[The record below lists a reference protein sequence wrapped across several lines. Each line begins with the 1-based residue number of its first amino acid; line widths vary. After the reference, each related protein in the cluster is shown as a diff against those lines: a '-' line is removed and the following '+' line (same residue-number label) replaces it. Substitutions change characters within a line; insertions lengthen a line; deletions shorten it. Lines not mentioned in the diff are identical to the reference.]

1 MRKGTL
7 IARDRASCH
16 DPRARDQRRDF
27 CRSLAAYGGGVRPCT
42 LVVVC
47 LLLLGHLT
55 DAAEPS
61 IANDELLQSARMWEA
76 RQRGDL
82 ARLALEKLVT
92 TRPDSPDAFLEL
104 GELNLR
110 MSDFVAAERVLL
122 QLERRFKDSVATRAM
137 RTRYRLATRDR
148 LQWLAVQRLAQ
159 LEQWRDVRRELDR
172 LFPQDPP
179 EGPVGI
185 EYFQLLARTPGGRE
199 PALRGLRDL
208 VATNPG
214 DPRYPAALEQVQGQ
228 RVAAAQ
234 SHTRRATATPQRAP
248 NPNALA
254 AAAVWEQR
262 SREATNAQQLQLASV
277 QLQAASAFR
286 AEDYEATIPIAT
298 TLDSLGYSTQ
308 AGELLASAQRQAP
321 QSTWLFE
328 TYVRWLIAH
337 DGTSQALALLDSRPL
352 DEKWTAASRD
362 NLRATALDARARAAI
377 AAGKEEAA
385 ISDLTEAIRLQPA
398 DPWTRY
404 RLATILAHQ
413 NQIDSGRRVME
424 QGAQLAPDNPRMR
437 FAQALYF
444 ESIDAPAQ
452 AFAVIDAVPAE
463 YRDDDMNSLRDRAQ
477 LKVVSQLIDSGE
489 TVQAREQLAA
499 IRARAD
505 PEDLGVQLNIAYRE
519 YELENYRG
527 AAEIAESLARIEPQR
542 ADIAMLAAR
551 AHHAQ
556 REFGPARD
564 YFKLAESTG
573 DEDTVL
579 SARQTREQIET
590 RLHNWTSFAAEWRHK
605 PGDDGIS
612 SFDSVVIPSLWHHAR
627 NYEQRW
633 WLQAD
638 AVSVDAGKLS
648 TDFNAA
654 SSLGT
659 LRAAGPTAPR
669 PFTNE
674 AQNGLAVGLGFVT
687 DTFAADI
694 GSTPLGFELPQWV
707 GGFEWRPDVPDIAV
721 SLGFSRRAVTSS
733 VLSYAGMRDP
743 VSGTRW
749 GGVVQTGPYIDAGI
763 YRERFSVAGALRFTE
778 ITGERV
784 LDNRFFGARI
794 GGDWKFYSTPQL
806 SASLGLTLNYW
817 QYDHNLQNYTFG
829 SGGYY
834 SPQSYVS
841 AVLPL
846 EVWGETHDWSYRLRV
861 SMSHTNS
868 EHDAIAVFPNDPA
881 LQATAGAPT
890 FGEDSSSGI
899 SLSAYAAVERQLS
912 PTWIA
917 GAKLDIDRADYYE
930 PTVFMIYLRHAFAP
944 WTTRI
949 AVPPRPL
956 QPYNEK

>member
-1 MRKGTL
+1 MRSTAL
-7 IARDRASCH
+7 TVT
-16 DPRARDQRRDF
+16 F
-27 CRSLAAYGGGVRPCT
+27 
-42 LVVVC
+42 
-47 LLLLGHLT
+47 LLLLGHFT
-55 DAAEPS
+55 HAAEPS
-61 IANDELLQSARMWEA
+61 IANDELLQSARLWEA
-76 RQRGDL
+76 RHCGDL
-82 ARLALEKLVT
+82 ARLALEKLVSA
-92 TRPDSPDAFLEL
+92 RPDSPDALLEL

-122 QLERRFKDSVATRAM
+122 QLEQRFKDSPATRSM

-159 LEQWRDVRRELDR
+159 LEQGREVRRELDR
-172 LFPQDPP
+172 LFPQGPP

-185 EYFQLLARTPGGRE
+185 EYFQLLAGTPGGRE

-208 VATNPG
+208 VAKNPG
-214 DPRYPAALEQVQGQ
+214 DPRYQTALERLQGQ
-228 RVAAAQ
+228 RVATA
-234 SHTRRATATPQRAP
+234 RATPQRPARRPIEEPAP
-248 NPNALA
+248 HPEAVA
-254 AAAVWEQR
+254 AASLWEQR
-262 SREATNAQQLQLASV
+262 SREATHAQQLPLASA
-277 QLQAASAFR
+277 QLQAATAFR
-286 AEDYEATIPIAT
+286 AEDYEATIPVAT
-298 TLDSLGYSTQ
+298 ALDSLGYSTQ
-308 AGELLASAQRQAP
+308 AGELLASAQRLAP

-337 DGTSQALALLDSRPL
+337 DGTSQALSMLDSRPV
-352 DEKWTAASRD
+352 DEKWTAESRD

-377 AAGKEEAA
+377 ASSHEEAA
-385 ISDLTEAIRLQPA
+385 IPDLTEAIRLQPA

-413 NQIDSGRRVME
+413 NQIDAGRRIMDE
-424 QGAQLAPDNPRMR
+424 GAQLTPGNPRMR
-437 FAQALYF
+437 FAQALYL
-444 ESIDAPAQ
+444 ESIDAPAE
-452 AFAVIDAVPAE
+452 AYAVINAVPAE
-463 YRDDDMNSLRDRAQ
+463 SRDSDMNSLRDRAQ
-477 LKVVSQLIDSGE
+477 LKIVSQLIDAGD
-489 TVQAREQLAA
+489 TLQAREQLAD

-505 PEDLGVQLNIAYRE
+505 RDDLGVQLNIAYRE

-527 AAEIAESLARIEPQR
+527 AAEIAESLARVEPER

-556 REFGPARD
+556 REFDAARD
-564 YFKLAESTG
+564 YFKLAESSG
-573 DEDTVL
+573 DPDTIL
-579 SARQTREQIET
+579 SARQAREQIEN
-590 RLHNWTSFAAEWRHK
+590 RLHNWASVAAEWRHK

-612 SFDSVVIPSLWHHAR
+612 SFDSIVIPSFWHHAR

-648 TDFNAA
+648 ADFDTA

-659 LRAAGPTAPR
+659 LRAAGPTAAR
-669 PFTNE
+669 SFTNE
-674 AQNGLAVGLGFVT
+674 EQNGLAIGLGFVT

-694 GSTPLGFELPQWV
+694 GSTPLGFELPQVV
-707 GGFEWRPDVPDIAV
+707 GGFEWRPNVPDVAV

-749 GGVVQTGPYIDAGI
+749 GGVVQTGPYVDAGI
-763 YRERFSVAGALRFTE
+763 YRERFSIAGALRFTE

-784 LDNRFFGARI
+784 LDNQFFGARV
-794 GGDWKFYSTPQL
+794 GGDWKFYSQPHL
-806 SASLGLTLNYW
+806 RASLGLAINYW

-841 AVLPL
+841 VALPL

-861 SMSHTNS
+861 SVSHTNS
-868 EHDAIAVFPNDPA
+868 EHDTIAAFPNDPA
-881 LQATAGAPT
+881 LQAAAGSPV
-890 FGEDSSSGI
+890 FGEDSSSSV
-899 SLSAYAAVERQLS
+899 SLSAYAAIERQLS

-917 GAKLDIDRADYYE
+917 GAKIDIDRSDYYE

>member
-1 MRKGTL
+1 MRPG
-7 IARDRASCH
+7 
-16 DPRARDQRRDF
+16 
-27 CRSLAAYGGGVRPCT
+27 T
-42 LVVVC
+42 LVVAC
-47 LLLLGHLT
+47 LLLLGRFTH
-55 DAAEPS
+55 AAEPS
-61 IANDELLQSARMWEA
+61 IANDELLQSARLWEA
-76 RQRGDL
+76 RHRGDL

-92 TRPDSPDAFLEL
+92 ARPDSPDALLEL

-122 QLERRFKDSVATRAM
+122 QLEQRFKNSPATRSM

-159 LEQWRDVRRELDR
+159 LERGREVRRELDR
-172 LFPQDPP
+172 LFPEGPP

-185 EYFQLLARTPGGRE
+185 EYFQLLAGTPGGRE
-199 PALRGLRDL
+199 PALRGLRQL
-208 VATNPG
+208 AANNPG
-214 DPRYPAALEQVQGQ
+214 DPRYQTALERLQGQ
-228 RVAAAQ
+228 RVAGAP
-234 SHTRRATATPQRAP
+234 SQRAARRP
-248 NPNALA
+248 TSTSPERAPDPEAIA
-254 AAAVWEQR
+254 AASLWEQR
-262 SREATNAQQLQLASV
+262 SREAMNAQQLQLASA

-298 TLDSLGYSTQ
+298 TLDSLGYSEQ
-308 AGELLASAQRQAP
+308 AGELVASAQRLAP

-328 TYVRWLIAH
+328 TYLRWLIAH
-337 DGTSQALALLDSRPL
+337 DGASQALSMLDSRPL

-377 AAGKEEAA
+377 AASQEEAA
-385 ISDLTEAIRLQPA
+385 IPDLTEAIRLQPA

-404 RLATILAHQ
+404 RLATLLAHR
-413 NQIDSGRRVME
+413 NQVDAGRRVMDE
-424 QGAQLAPDNPRMR
+424 GAKLSPDNPQMR
-437 FAQALYF
+437 FAQALYL
-444 ESIDAPAQ
+444 ESTDAPAE

-463 YRDDDMNSLRDRAQ
+463 HRDDDMISLRDRTQ
-477 LKVVSQLIDSGE
+477 LKIVSQLIDAGKI
-489 TVQAREQLAA
+489 VAARAQLAA

-505 PEDLGVQLNIAYRE
+505 PDDLGVQLNIAYRE

-527 AAEIAESLARIEPQR
+527 AAELAESLARVEPNR

-556 REFGPARD
+556 REFGAARD
-564 YFKLAESTG
+564 YFKLAESNG
-573 DEDTVL
+573 DTDTVL

-590 RLHNWTSFAAEWRHK
+590 RLHNWTSLAAEWGHK

-612 SFDSVVIPSLWHHAR
+612 SFDAIVIPSLWHYAR

-638 AVSVDAGKLS
+638 AVSVDAGELS
-648 TDFNAA
+648 DDFDVA
-654 SSLGT
+654 SALGT
-659 LRAAGPTAPR
+659 IRAAGPTAAR
-669 PFTNE
+669 PFSND

-687 DTFAADI
+687 DTLAADI
-694 GSTPLGFELPQWV
+694 GSTPLGFELPQFV
-707 GGFEWRPDVPDIAV
+707 GGFEWRPDVPNVAV

-749 GGVVQTGPYIDAGI
+749 GGVVQTGPYMDAGI
-763 YRERFSVAGALRFTE
+763 YRERFSIAGALRYTE

-784 LDNRFFGARI
+784 LDNEFFGARV
-794 GGDWKFYSTPQL
+794 GGDWKFYSEPHL
-806 SASLGLTLNYW
+806 RASLGLTMNYW
-817 QYDHNLQNYTFG
+817 RFDHNLQNYTFG

-841 AVLPL
+841 VALPL
-846 EVWGETHDWSYRLRV
+846 EVWGETHDWSYRVRV
-861 SMSHTNS
+861 SVSHTNS
-868 EHDAIAVFPNDPA
+868 EHDTIAAFPTDPA
-881 LQATAGAPT
+881 LQAAAGSPT
-890 FGEDSSSGI
+890 FDEDSSSGV
-899 SLSAYAAVERQLS
+899 SLSAYAAVERQVS
-912 PTWIA
+912 ATWIA
-917 GAKLDIDRADYYE
+917 GANLDIDRADYYE

>member
-1 MRKGTL
+1 MRST
-7 IARDRASCH
+7 A
-16 DPRARDQRRDF
+16 
-27 CRSLAAYGGGVRPCT
+27 LAVAV
-42 LVVVC
+42 
-47 LLLLGHLT
+47 LLLLGRFTL
-55 DAAEPS
+55 AAEPS

-92 TRPDSPDAFLEL
+92 TRPDAPDALLEL

-110 MSDFVAAERVLL
+110 MSDFAGAERALA
-122 QLERRFKDSVATRAM
+122 QLEQRFKDSPATRSM

-159 LEQWRDVRRELDR
+159 LGKGREVRRELDR
-172 LFPQDPP
+172 LFPQGPP

-185 EYFQLLARTPGGRE
+185 EYFQLLAGTPGGRE
-199 PALRGLRDL
+199 PALRGLRQL
-208 VATNPG
+208 VANNPG
-214 DPRYPAALEQVQGQ
+214 DTRYSTALEGLRGQ
-228 RVAAAQ
+228 PVSVSTRSPGKRAAPARKPEPSPEAIAAA
-234 SHTRRATATPQRAP
+234 S
-248 NPNALA
+248 
-254 AAAVWEQR
+254 VWEQR
-262 SREATNAQQLQLASV
+262 SREATNAQQLQLASA

-286 AEDYEATIPIAT
+286 AEDYEATIPVAT
-298 TLDSLGYSTQ
+298 TLDSLGYAAQ
-308 AGELLASAQRQAP
+308 AGELLASAQRLAP

-337 DGTSQALALLDSRPL
+337 DGSSQALSLLDSRPL

-362 NLRATALDARARAAI
+362 NLQATALDARARSAIASSREDAAI
-377 AAGKEEAA
+377 A
-385 ISDLTEAIRLQPA
+385 DLTAAIRLQPT

-404 RLATILAHQ
+404 RLATIYAHQ
-413 NQIDSGRRVME
+413 HQIDSGRHIMDE
-424 QGAQLAPDNPRMR
+424 GAQLAPDNPRMR
-437 FAQALYF
+437 FAQALYL
-444 ESIDAPAQ
+444 ESIDAPAD
-452 AFAVIDAVPAE
+452 AFAVINAVPAE
-463 YRDDDMNSLRDRAQ
+463 NRDSDMNSLRDRSQ
-477 LKVVSQLIDSGE
+477 LKIVSQLIDAGD
-489 TVQAREQLAA
+489 TVQARAQLAD

-505 PEDLGVQLNIAYRE
+505 HDDIGVQLNIAYRE

-527 AAEIAESLARIEPQR
+527 AAEIAESLARIEPKR

-556 REFGPARD
+556 REFEAARD
-564 YFKLAESTG
+564 YFKLAESSG
-573 DEDTVL
+573 DMDTVL
-579 SARQTREQIET
+579 SARQAREQIET
-590 RLHNWTSFAAEWRHK
+590 RLHNWASFATEWRHK
-605 PGDDGIS
+605 PRDGGIS
-612 SFDSVVIPSLWHHAR
+612 SFDSIVIPSFWHHAR

-648 TDFNAA
+648 ADFDAA
-654 SSLGT
+654 SEFGT
-659 LRAAGPTAPR
+659 IRAAGPTAAR
-669 PFTNE
+669 SFSNDT
-674 AQNGLAVGLGFVT
+674 QNGLAVGLGLVT
-687 DTFAADI
+687 DTFAADV
-694 GSTPLGFELPQWV
+694 GSTPLGFELPQLV
-707 GGFEWRPDVPDIAV
+707 GGFEWRPDVANVAV

-749 GGVVQTGPYIDAGI
+749 GGVVQTGPYFDAGI
-763 YRERFSVAGALRFTE
+763 YRERFSIAGALRFSE

-784 LDNRFFGARI
+784 LDNQFFGARV
-794 GGDWKFYSTPQL
+794 GGDWKFYSEPYL
-806 SASLGLTLNYW
+806 RASLGLAINYW

-829 SGGYY
+829 AGGYY

-841 AVLPL
+841 VALPL

-861 SMSHTNS
+861 AVSHTNS

-881 LQATAGAPT
+881 LQAAAGNPV
-890 FGEDSSSGI
+890 FGKNSSSSV
-899 SLSAYAAVERQLS
+899 SLSAYAAIERQLS
-912 PTWIA
+912 STWIA
-917 GAKLDIDRADYYE
+917 GAKLDIDRSDYYE

>member
-1 MRKGTL
+1 MRSS
-7 IARDRASCH
+7 A
-16 DPRARDQRRDF
+16 
-27 CRSLAAYGGGVRPCT
+27 
-42 LVVVC
+42 LVVAC
-47 LLLLGHLT
+47 LLLLGRIT

-61 IANDELLQSARMWEA
+61 IANEELLQSARMWEA
-76 RQRGDL
+76 RHRGDL

-92 TRPDSPDAFLEL
+92 ARPDSPDALLEL

-122 QLERRFKDSVATRAM
+122 QLEQRFKDSPATRSM

-159 LEQWRDVRRELDR
+159 LERGREVRRELDR
-172 LFPQDPP
+172 LFPEGPP

-185 EYFQLLARTPGGRE
+185 EYFQLLAGTPGGRE
-199 PALRGLRDL
+199 PALRGLREL
-208 VATNPG
+208 VAKNPG
-214 DPRYPAALEQVQGQ
+214 DPRYQTALE
-228 RVAAAQ
+228 RIAAAQ
-234 SHTRRATATPQRAP
+234 SSPQRQRAARRSNDSAP
-248 NPNALA
+248 PKRAPHPDAVA
-254 AAAVWEQR
+254 AASVWEQR
-262 SREATNAQQLQLASV
+262 SREATNAQQLQLASA
-277 QLQAASAFR
+277 QMQAASALR

-298 TLDSLGYSTQ
+298 TLDSLGYSAQ
-308 AGELLASAQRQAP
+308 AGELLASAQRMAS

-328 TYVRWLIAH
+328 TYVRWLITH
-337 DGTSQALALLDSRPL
+337 DGTSQALSMLDARPL
-352 DEKWTAASRD
+352 NEKWSAESRD
-362 NLRATALDARARAAI
+362 NLRASALDAKARMAI
-377 AAGKEEAA
+377 AASKEETA
-385 ISDLTEAIRLQPA
+385 IPDLTEAIRLQPM

-404 RLATILAHQ
+404 RLATILAHR
-413 NQIDSGRRVME
+413 NQIDDGRRIMDE
-424 QGAQLAPDNPRMR
+424 GAKLAPDNPRMR
-437 FAQALYF
+437 FAQALYL
-444 ESIDAPAQ
+444 ESIDAPAD

-463 YRDDDMNSLRDRAQ
+463 HRDDDMNSLRDRTQ
-477 LKVVSQLIDSGE
+477 LKIVSQLIDAGE
-489 TVQAREQLAA
+489 TVQARAQLAD
-499 IRARAD
+499 IRTRAD

-527 AAEIAESLARIEPQR
+527 AAELAESLARVEPNR

-556 REFGPARD
+556 REFGAARD
-564 YFKLAESTG
+564 YFKLAESSG
-573 DEDTVL
+573 DTDTVL
-579 SARQTREQIET
+579 SARQAREQIET

-612 SFDSVVIPSLWHHAR
+612 SFDSIVIPSLWHYAR

-638 AVSVDAGKLS
+638 AVSVDAGELS
-648 TDFNAA
+648 ADFDVA
-654 SSLGT
+654 SSFGT
-659 LRAAGPTAPR
+659 IRAAGPTAAR
-669 PFTNE
+669 PFTNN

-694 GSTPLGFELPQWV
+694 GSTPLGFDLPQFV
-707 GGFEWRPDVPDIAV
+707 GGFEWRPDVPNVAV

-733 VLSYAGMRDP
+733 VLSYAGVRDP

-749 GGVVQTGPYIDAGI
+749 GGVVQTGPYMDAGI
-763 YRERFSVAGALRFTE
+763 YRERFSIAGALRYTE

-784 LDNRFFGARI
+784 LDNEFFGARV
-794 GGDWKFYSTPQL
+794 GGDWKFYSEPHL
-806 SASLGLTLNYW
+806 RASLGLAINYW
-817 QYDHNLQNYTFG
+817 RFDHNLQNYTFG

-841 AVLPL
+841 VALPL
-846 EVWGETHDWSYRLRV
+846 EVWGEARDWSYRLRV
-861 SMSHTNS
+861 SVAHTHS
-868 EHDAIAVFPNDPA
+868 EHDTIAVFPTDRA
-881 LQATAGAPT
+881 LQAAAGSPT
-890 FGEDSSSGI
+890 FGEDSSSGV

>member
-1 MRKGTL
+1 MRSG
-7 IARDRASCH
+7 A
-16 DPRARDQRRDF
+16 
-27 CRSLAAYGGGVRPCT
+27 
-42 LVVVC
+42 LVAL
-47 LLLLGHLT
+47 LLLLGRLT
-55 DAAEPS
+55 HAAEPS
-61 IANDELLQSARMWEA
+61 IVNDELLQSARMWEA

-92 TRPDSPDAFLEL
+92 TRPDSPDALLEL

-110 MSDFVAAERVLL
+110 MSDFVAAERALL
-122 QLERRFKDSVATRAM
+122 TLEQRFKDSPATRVM
-137 RTRYRLATRDR
+137 RTRYRLATHDR

-159 LEQWRDVRRELDR
+159 LDQWRNVRRELDR
-172 LFPQDPP
+172 LFPQGAP
-179 EGPVGI
+179 EGSVGI

-199 PALRGLRDL
+199 PALRGLREL
-208 VATNPG
+208 VANNPG
-214 DPRYPAALEQVQGQ
+214 DPRYPTALERVQAQ

-234 SHTRRATATPQRAP
+234 PAPQRARTTP
-248 NPNALA
+248 EPKPAANPDATA
-254 AAAVWEQR
+254 AAALWEQR
-262 SREATNAQQLQLASV
+262 SRETTNAQQLQLASA

-286 AEDYEATIPIAT
+286 AEDYEATISVAT
-298 TLDSLGYSTQ
+298 TLDSLGYSAQ
-308 AGELLASAQRQAP
+308 AGELLASAQRLAP

-337 DGTSQALALLDSRPL
+337 DGASQALSMLDSRSL
-352 DEKWTAASRD
+352 NERWTAASRD
-362 NLRATALDARARAAI
+362 NLRAAALDARAQAAVALSQDEAAI
-377 AAGKEEAA
+377 A
-385 ISDLTEAIRLQPA
+385 DLTAAIRLQPT
-398 DPWTRY
+398 DPWMRY
-404 RLATILAHQ
+404 RLATILAHR
-413 NQIDSGRRVME
+413 NQIDSGRRVMAE
-424 QGAQLAPDNPRMR
+424 GATLAPDNPRMR
-437 FAQALYF
+437 FAQALYL
-444 ESIDAPAQ
+444 ESTDAPAQ

-463 YRDDDMNSLRDRAQ
+463 NRDDDMSSLRDRTQ
-477 LKVVSQLIDSGE
+477 LKIVSQLIDAGE
-489 TVQAREQLAA
+489 TLQAREQLAA

-505 PEDLGVQLNIAYRE
+505 PDDSGVQLNIAYRE
-519 YELENYRG
+519 YQLGNYRG
-527 AAEIAESLARIEPQR
+527 AAELAESLARVEPKR

-564 YFKLAESTG
+564 YFKLAESNG

-612 SFDSVVIPSLWHHAR
+612 SFDSVVIPSLWHHAH

-648 TDFNAA
+648 TDFDDAA
-654 SSLGT
+654 SFGT
-659 LRAAGPTAPR
+659 LRAAGPTAAR
-669 PFTNE
+669 PYTND
-674 AQNGLAVGLGFVT
+674 AQNGLAVGVGWVT

-694 GSTPLGFELPQWV
+694 GSTPLGFELPQLV
-707 GGFEWRPDVPDIAV
+707 GGFEWRPDVPNVAV

-763 YRERFSVAGALRFTE
+763 YRERFSIAGALRFTK
-778 ITGERV
+778 IAGERV
-784 LDNRFFGARI
+784 LDNRFFGVRA
-794 GGDWKFYSTPQL
+794 GGDWKFYSDPRL

-817 QYDHNLQNYTFG
+817 KYDHNLQNYTFG

-846 EVWGETHDWSYRLRV
+846 EVWGEAHDWSYRLRV
-861 SMSHTNS
+861 SVSHTNS
-868 EHDAIAVFPNDPA
+868 EHDAIAMFANDPA
-881 LQATAGAPT
+881 LQTAAGAPT

-899 SLSAYAAVERQLS
+899 SLSAYAAIERQLS